1 MYFNMFVKIDMRE
14 SELITK
20 MEYLIQ
26 TQDNFKEIKI
36 QTENLPIGDIIITD
50 GEKDVLIIERKTL
63 NDLSASI
70 KDGRYDE
77 QSYRLNGI
85 AHHNHNIV
93 YLIEGDINNTNS
105 ILFKQRLD
113 RSTLYSALFS
123 IAFYKG
129 FSLMRSND
137 LSETAFILCNMV
149 YKLSKSKDR
158 VFFYTDN
165 LLEREEKT
173 YCEVIKKVKKENIT
187 KENIGQIMLCQIP
200 GISNQSAKAILQKF
214 GSLPQL
220 IKDINEDS
228 NCLNDICMIYSK
240 NKSRKI
246 NKTCIPNI
254 LTFLKN

>member
-1 MYFNMFVKIDMRE
+1 MFVKIDMRE
-14 SELITK
+14 NELIKK

-36 QTENLPIGDIIITD
+36 QTENLPIGDIIVTD

-70 KDGRYDE
+70 KDGRYEE
-77 QSYRLNGI
+77 QSYRLNGLP
-85 AHHNHNIV
+85 HHNHNIV

-129 FSLMRSND
+129 FSLMRSYD
-137 LSETAFILCNMV
+137 LSETAFILCNMI
-149 YKLSKSKDR
+149 YKLSKSKNR
-158 VFFYTDN
+158 EFFYTDH
-165 LLEREEKT
+165 LLDEREKEEKT

-200 GISNQSAKAILQKF
+200 GISSQSAKAILHKF

-228 NCLNDICMIYSK
+228 NCLNDICMIDSK

-246 NKTCIPNI
+246 NKTCIQNI